1 MLLGQRDP
9 LTRADLSGESSCE
22 NERVPDG
29 PSIVIR
35 PWEPRD
41 RETVERLLRV
51 LSADAEVS
59 SDDAPTYVAVQDGH
73 VVGIVTLCFFR
84 TLTGP
89 KSYLDHLVVDPRMRR
104 RGIGRALVEHAVS
117 RARAA
122 GAARIDLTAGDQKV
136 AGRALY
142 RSLGFRERDT
152 RVFRLPL

>member
-1 MLLGQRDP
+1 
-9 LTRADLSGESSCE
+9 
-22 NERVPDG
+22 VPDG

>member
-1 MLLGQRDP
+1 
-9 LTRADLSGESSCE
+9 
-22 NERVPDG
+22 VPDG

-89 KSYLDHLVVDPRMRR
+89 KSYPDHLVVDPRMRR

>member
-1 MLLGQRDP
+1 VP
-9 LTRADLSGESSCE
+9 AD
-22 NERVPDG
+22 

-59 SDDAPTYVAVQDGH
+59 PDDAPTYVAVQDGH

-89 KSYLDHLVVDPRMRR
+89 KAYLDHLVVDPRMRR

-136 AGRALY
+136 AARALY
-142 RSLGFRERDT
+142 RSLGFRERET
-152 RVFRLPL
+152 RVFRLSL